1 MKKQER
7 LHENGFTCKRDL
19 VQYIIEHLGMM
30 DKADH
35 YNRTMEKLDLY
46 EKKGYLIG
54 RDLILSYETPD
65 MPLYM
70 LTMNPYIKEY
80 LV

>member
-1 MKKQER
+1 
-7 LHENGFTCKRDL
+7 
-19 VQYIIEHLGMM
+19 MM